1 MTSQPISRAEL
12 RRAQEARRTAGA
24 ARAGR
29 GHRHRQGRGR
39 GLIVLVLALTL
50 LVAAG
55 SGSWFAYRARQAVV
69 CGDQAVR
76 LRVVAAPE
84 VASAVRVAASS
95 YSRTGPVV
103 ERACVKVDVQSTSAA
118 DVSTRLTDAART
130 GTDPGLDAWV
140 TDSALWAKA
149 LSRRPEVDRL
159 LPDVF
164 SVLATTPVVA
174 AVPEPQAKALG
185 WPGKAITLEDLI
197 AAAEDGRGWGAV
209 GHPEWGQVKVA
220 WAAPA
225 TSSAGLGGLMT
236 LFARFDRD
244 ATTAGDP
251 TAVRAGMLQV
261 QNALVDLDADPQNLL
276 SPLTDASLS
285 ADQAL
290 RKAVIAPSTGRE
302 VGTFNAGKPRV
313 RLAAVRVGTIGSQTK
328 VGYLPVY
335 GSSDDRS
342 RKDQAARG
350 FGDYL
355 ETAKG
360 GAPFAERGWDIPT
373 VPLSAVARRV
383 DSPTPAPIVNPR
395 LEGSSP
401 TISSI
406 SQALQS
412 WSALQRKGAVL
423 LTVDVS
429 GSMRERIPKSP
440 LTRLDL
446 AKRALTTAVTS
457 FSDRSSLG
465 LWVFSR
471 QLDGNRDY
479 REVVRLG
486 KSADPVGA
494 GSRRQAVL
502 AGIDGLTA
510 GGDTGL
516 YDTTLPAVREARRRW
531 TPGSNV
537 VVILSDGRNDDPG
550 SASLS
555 EVVSRL
561 RSEQDPERPV
571 QVYTI
576 AYGAQ
581 ADASALRAIA
591 TATGGASFTATNPA
605 DLQRVLLLSLT
616 S

>member
-1 MTSQPISRAEL
+1 MTSEPISRTEL
-12 RRAQEARRTAGA
+12 RRGRRASGAG
-24 ARAGR
+24 GS
-29 GHRHRQGRGR
+29 RHRVMRGRGR
-39 GLIVLVLALTL
+39 GLVGLLLALTL

-55 SGSWFAYRARQAVV
+55 AGSWFAYWAQVGVA

-76 LRVVAAPE
+76 LRAVASPEVVAQ
-84 VASAVRVAASS
+84 VRTAAAS
-95 YSRTGPVV
+95 YAKTDPVV
-103 ERACVKVDVQSTSAA
+103 ERACVKVEVQPVTPVDAG
-118 DVSTRLTDAART
+118 VRLTDAART
-130 GTDPGLDAWV
+130 GTDPGFDAWV
-140 TDSALWAKA
+140 PDSALWAKV

-164 SVLATTPVVA
+164 SVVATTEVVA

-185 WPGKAITLEDLI
+185 WPDRDVALEDLLT
-197 AAAEDGRGWGAV
+197 AAADPRGWAAR
-209 GHPEWGQVKVA
+209 GHPQWGRVKVA
-220 WAAPA
+220 WSTPN

-244 ATTAGDP
+244 ATTVGDS
-251 TAVRAGMLQV
+251 TLLRSGLLQV
-261 QNALVDLDADPQNLL
+261 QNALVGLDAQPKDLQA
-276 SPLTDASLS
+276 PLTDASLA
-285 ADQAL
+285 ADEAL
-290 RKAVIAPSTGRE
+290 GKAVITPSTARE
-302 VGTFNAGKPRV
+302 VEMFNAARPKI
-313 RLAAVRVGTIGSQTK
+313 RLAGVRVGTTGSKTK

-335 GSSDDRS
+335 GTSADRG
-342 RKDQAARG
+342 RIAQAAES
-350 FGDYL
+350 FGNYL

-360 GAPFAERGWDIPT
+360 GAPFAEAGWDIPT
-373 VPLSAVARRV
+373 VPSSAVARRV
-383 DSPTPAPIVNPR
+383 DGPAPAAIVNPR

-401 TISSI
+401 TVASI

-429 GSMRERIPKSP
+429 GSMQEPIPKSP
-440 LTRLDL
+440 QTRLDL
-446 AKRALTTAVTS
+446 AKEALTAAVTS

-465 LWVFSR
+465 LWAFSR
-471 QLDGNRDY
+471 RLDGDRDY

-486 KSADPVGA
+486 KSSDRVGA
-494 GSRRQAVL
+494 GSRRVAVL
-502 AGIDGLTA
+502 DGIDTLAA

-516 YDTTLPAVREARRRW
+516 YDTTLAAVREAHTRW
-531 TPGSNV
+531 TSGSNV

-550 SASLS
+550 SASLAQ
-555 EVVSRL
+555 VVSRL
-561 RSEQDPERPV
+561 RSEKDAERPV

-576 AYGAQ
+576 AYGAE

-591 TATGGASFTATNPA
+591 EVTGGASFTATNPA